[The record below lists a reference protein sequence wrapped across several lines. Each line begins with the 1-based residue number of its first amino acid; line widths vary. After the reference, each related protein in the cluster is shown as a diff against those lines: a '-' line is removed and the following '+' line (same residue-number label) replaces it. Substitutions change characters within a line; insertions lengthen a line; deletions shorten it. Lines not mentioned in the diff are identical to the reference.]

1 MKETLTKAKLRGQ
14 NSILKEWNKV
24 LTKES
29 KQQKIEICM
38 LRKEVC
44 KMGKYQELY
53 QRRLNKELC
62 FNKLPWW
69 RKLFY
74 KFKV

>member
-44 KMGKYQELY
+44 KMEKYQELY
-53 QRRLNKELC
+53 QQRLNKEQR